1 MEYDWAIA
9 IIILFCW
16 FTLGLGIAIV
26 EEKIEKLEKE
36 LKEHFAG
43 DRKSD

>member
-1 MEYDWAIA
+1 MECDWAIA
-9 IIILFCW
+9 LIILFCW
-16 FTLGLGIAIV
+16 LTLGLGIATV

-36 LKEHFAG
+36 LKEHFAN